1 MCRIVDADI
10 EPPHP
15 DGSFTSLADTA
26 NADRKGKK
34 PVTSVPESSIGKERR
49 EADAALRMYD
59 LASLTVA
66 NFLRAP
72 LGHPA
77 VGNLPICDPPLNIG
91 QVSIRSAEEGPENS
105 SSRCPGDGA
114 PPIFDNSGI
123 LPATSN
129 ADPFGY
135 MDTTPATTSSSSFT
149 MPSRNSSL
157 LSNLPAWQPI
167 PQTHTSD
174 RPPLNNPLHSSQLP
188 LRVEVEPM
196 YPHAF
201 VTFGAGMRQKE
212 IDTFTAEHKLEACYL
227 TGHGDGIPYHV
238 PL

>member
-1 MCRIVDADI
+1 MAGPAQDGGRPLELSLSRQFKKGDI
-10 EPPHP
+10 Q
-15 DGSFTSLADTA
+15 G
-26 NADRKGKK
+26 
-34 PVTSVPESSIGKERR
+34 
-49 EADAALRMYD
+49 
-59 LASLTVA
+59 
-66 NFLRAP
+66 
-72 LGHPA
+72 
-77 VGNLPICDPPLNIG
+77 
-91 QVSIRSAEEGPENS
+91 EN
-105 SSRCPGDGA
+105 
-114 PPIFDNSGI
+114 
-123 LPATSN
+123 
-129 ADPFGY
+129 
-135 MDTTPATTSSSSFT
+135 T

-167 PQTHTSD
+167 PQTHTSG

>member
-15 DGSFTSLADTA
+15 DGSFTSLADIA
-26 NADRKGKK
+26 YADRKGKK
-34 PVTSVPESSIGKERR
+34 PVTSVPESTVGKERR

-66 NFLRAP
+66 NFLHAP
-72 LGHPA
+72 LGHPD
-77 VGNLPICDPPLNIG
+77 GSLPIRGLPPNIE
-91 QVSIRSAEEGPENS
+91 QTSIHSATEGPENRS
-105 SSRCPGDGA
+105 SHGPGSDA
-114 PPIFDNSGI
+114 PLSSDNSGT

-149 MPSRNSSL
+149 MPSRNSLL
-157 LSNLPAWQPI
+157 LSNLPAWQQI
-167 PQTHTSD
+167 SQMHTSG
-174 RPPLNNPLHSSQLP
+174 RPPLNNPLHSSQLA

-212 IDTFTAEHKLEACYL
+212 IDTFTAEHKLEARYL
-227 TGHGDGIPYHV
+227 TGHGDGIPYHI